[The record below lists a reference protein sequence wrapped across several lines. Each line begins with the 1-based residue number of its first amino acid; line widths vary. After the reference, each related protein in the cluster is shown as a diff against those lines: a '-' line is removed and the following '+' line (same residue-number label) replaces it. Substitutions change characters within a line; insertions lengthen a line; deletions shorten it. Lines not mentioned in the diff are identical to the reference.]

1 MMHVLELA
9 DGRNGGEKKIEM
21 TSKHKALVRALSDE
35 IHRSMGVSLYA
46 HKGG

>member
-9 DGRNGGEKKIEM
+9 DGRNGEKKIEM
-21 TSKHKALVRALSDE
+21 TSKQKALVRVLSDE
-35 IHRSMGVSLYA
+35 IHRSMGVSLHA